1 MTLSYSASA
10 ARRITWTLFAAQ
22 SLGSAA
28 LIANATVNA
37 IVGVDLSGNQ
47 ALAGLPGTLLLVGAA
62 SVAPIAGR
70 LMQRIG
76 RRWGLALGFFIGA
89 FGMLLGGLAINIRSF
104 LLFLAALLLIGAARG
119 AVDQSRYAAA
129 DANVP
134 SQRARAISTV
144 VFAGTIGAILGPAL
158 VDPSGKLLAIF
169 NLAPLSGPMLSG
181 MLFFAISGI
190 LILLQLRPD
199 PRDMAQAIARE
210 FPETQQY
217 QGSARSFLTI
227 VQQPLA
233 LLAMV
238 AMIIGQAVMVLIMT
252 VTSEHMNHNHHALS
266 DISLVIMAHTLGMYG
281 FSMLCGRLADRI
293 GRPLTIGLGALI
305 LVAGCL
311 MAPISLHTAW
321 LALALFL
328 VGLGWN
334 LCYIAGSTLLS
345 DQLSPNERAA
355 IQGNNELIINVVSAS
370 SSMLSGVI
378 LAFLGFTMLGYTGA
392 AVSMIVVAMVAWQT
406 KFAQRS
412 GPSEKPST

>member
-37 IVGVDLSGNQ
+37 IVGVELSGNQ
-47 ALAGLPGTLLLVGAA
+47 GYAGVPGTLLLIGAA
-62 SVAPIAGR
+62 GIAPFAGR

-89 FGMLLGGLAINIRSF
+89 FGMLLGGLAIAIHSF

-129 DANVP
+129 DANIP

-144 VFAGTIGAILGPAL
+144 VFAGTIGAILGPSL
-158 VDPSGKLLAIF
+158 VKPSGMFLGLFNIPDLA
-169 NLAPLSGPMLSG
+169 GPMLSG
-181 MLFFAISGI
+181 MLLFAISGL
-190 LILLQLRPD
+190 LILLLLRPD

-210 FPETQQY
+210 YPETQQH
-217 QGSARSFLTI
+217 QGNARSFVTI

-233 LLAMV
+233 LLAIV
-238 AMIIGQAVMVLIMT
+238 AMVIGQAVMVLVMT
-252 VTSEHMNHNHHALS
+252 VTSEHMNHNHHDLGN
-266 DISLVIMAHTLGMYG
+266 ISLVIMAHTLGMFG
-281 FSMLCGRLADRI
+281 FSMLCGRLADKI

-305 LVAGCL
+305 LIAGCVI
-311 MAPISLHTAW
+311 APVSLHTAW

-334 LCYIAGSTLLS
+334 FCYIAGSTLLS
-345 DQLSPNERAA
+345 DQLAPSERAS
-355 IQGNNELIINVVSAS
+355 IQGSNELIINVVSAVS
-370 SSMLSGVI
+370 SLASGFI
-378 LAFLGFTMLGYTGA
+378 LAFLGFDMLGYTGA
-392 AVSMIVVAMVAWQT
+392 AMSLIVVLLVVWQT
-406 KFAQRS
+406 KRTPS
-412 GPSEKPST
+412 GTPTASA